1 MLAINLQIN
10 EAHTKM
16 GEGVY
21 VIGNIP
27 MLGMWKAENAVKLY
41 TAKDIYPSWRK
52 AIKMQSS
59 TTCPGQAP
67 TVGFRDNLI

>member
-1 MLAINLQIN
+1 MNSNNFTETMLLFNLQIN

-27 MLGMWKAENAVKLY
+27 QLGNWDAKNAVKLY
-41 TAKDIYPSWRK
+41 TAKDLYPCWKK
-52 AIKMQSS
+52 A
-59 TTCPGQAP
+59 T
-67 TVGFRDNLI
+67 

>member
-1 MLAINLQIN
+1 MLPINLQIN

-27 MLGMWKAENAVKLY
+27 QLGMWKAENAVKLY
-41 TAKDIYPSWRK
+41 TMKEMYPNWRMMININSNN
-52 AIKMQSS
+52 AV
-59 TTCPGQAP
+59 PGQASGK
-67 TVGFRDNLI
+67 GFNDNMI